1 MRVKWGTHEACCFGR
16 DGARAVCRVS
26 GNPKFEIQDQIGARI
41 TVFYLS
47 DVERIRSN
55 VVRYLKFIEETPK
68 SPESDSEF
76 GYFGLH
82 FIAAVPEDVLGEDT
96 PDGVVPE
103 FFELQIKTLFQHAW
117 SEAHHDIGYKAV
129 RPLTSDERRKMA
141 FTAAQAWG
149 ADVIFEDLSQALLLN
164 DNEPP
169 NEPGHGGSAAIS

>member
-1 MRVKWGTHEACCFGR
+1 
-16 DGARAVCRVS
+16 
-26 GNPKFEIQDQIGARI
+26 
-41 TVFYLS
+41 VFYLS

-55 VVRYLKFIEETPK
+55 VVKYLRFIEESPK

-82 FIAAVPEDVLGEDT
+82 FIAAVPEDALGDDS

-149 ADVIFEDLSQALLLN
+149 VDVIFEDLSQALLLN
-164 DNEPP
+164 DNEPH
-169 NEPGHGGSAAIS
+169 EFGHGGSNAIS